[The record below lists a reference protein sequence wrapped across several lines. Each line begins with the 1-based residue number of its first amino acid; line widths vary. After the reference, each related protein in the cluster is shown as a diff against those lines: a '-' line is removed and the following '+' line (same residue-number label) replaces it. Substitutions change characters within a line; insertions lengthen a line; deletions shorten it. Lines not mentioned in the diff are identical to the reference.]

1 MTLDTRPPAVF
12 SGPRQGADGARSAEA
27 WPELPSLRCADGA
40 RMRGEPLHASAVRY
54 SRFLL
59 LEVPGPWGDSAL
71 DGKHMDAG
79 VGGQLAR
86 AAKAADTHV
95 LLIRRP
101 GRHPSAPA
109 GTENRSMAWAFADTS
124 AGAERVL
131 WGAWR
136 DPADLLDLDL
146 TAAIP
151 GPANAAGPQRLALVC
166 TNGKRD
172 QCCALRGRP
181 VAAAIAAATDWDTWE
196 CSHLGGH
203 RFAATMMLLPTGDM
217 FGWVDP
223 ESALEVMKR
232 FDLGQL
238 MLSHHRGR
246 CGQSYPVQAALHATA
261 VRLGD
266 FRHGALDARSAR
278 RLPAAAPVAGQPA
291 PSADESELWEVEVVH
306 RTRHSPGIAYRVVMA
321 GSRLAPTF
329 LSCSDGTPKAE
340 VQYETHSFT
349 RIE

>member
-1 MTLDTRPPAVF
+1 MTPDTRPPVVF
-12 SGPRQGADGARSAEA
+12 SGPRPGADGAGSPAA
-27 WPELPSLRCADGA
+27 LPELPSLRCADAA
-40 RMRGEPLHASAVRY
+40 RMRGEPLRASAVRY

-101 GRHPSAPA
+101 AVTRRPGGPA
-109 GTENRSMAWAFADTS
+109 NRSMAWAFADTS

-217 FGWVDP
+217 FGWMDP
-223 ESALEVMKR
+223 ESALEVMQSSTWASSCCR
-232 FDLGQL
+232 TIAGAAV
-238 MLSHHRGR
+238 SRSR
-246 CGQSYPVQAALHATA
+246 CRPRCTPPRSGWGTSAAA
-261 VRLGD
+261 RS
-266 FRHGALDARSAR
+266 RPRSAR
-278 RLPAAAPVAGQPA
+278 RIPAGRARRRPAGA
-291 PSADESELWEVEVVH
+291 L
-306 RTRHSPGIAYRVVMA
+306 G
-321 GSRLAPTF
+321 G
-329 LSCSDGTPKAE
+329 
-340 VQYETHSFT
+340 
-349 RIE
+349 

>member
-181 VAAAIAAATDWDTWE
+181 VAAAIAAATDWETWE

-217 FGWVDP
+217 FGWLDP
-223 ESALEVMKR
+223 ESALDVTQR
-232 FDLGQL
+232 FDLGQV
-238 MLSHHRGR
+238 MLSHYRGR
-246 CGQSYPVQAALHATA
+246 CGQSFPVQAALHAAA

-266 FRHGALDARSAR
+266 FHRDALTVSYARPV
-278 RLPAAAPVAGQPA
+278 PADGPEH
-291 PSADESELWEVEVVH
+291 SADDTELWEVEVIH
-306 RTRHSPGIAYRVVMA
+306 RTERSPGVAYRVVLA
-321 GSRLAPTF
+321 GSKVAPTF
-329 LSCSDGTPKAE
+329 LSCSDGIARAE
-340 VQYETHSFT
+340 THYETHSFT
-349 RIE
+349 RME

>member
-1 MTLDTRPPAVF
+1 MTQGTYPPVGF
-12 SGPRQGADGARSAEA
+12 GPALPGADGSGR
-27 WPELPSLRCADGA
+27 PGTLLDLPPLRCADAA

-71 DGKHMDAG
+71 DGKHMDAA
-79 VGGQLAR
+79 VARQLAD

-101 GRHPSAPA
+101 GRHPSTRT
-109 GTENRSMAWAFADTS
+109 GTADRSAAWAFADTS
-124 AGAERVL
+124 PGVEQVL
-131 WGAWR
+131 WGSWR
-136 DPADLLDLDL
+136 DPAELLDLDL

-172 QCCALRGRP
+172 QCCAIRGRP
-181 VAAAIAAATDWDTWE
+181 VAAAIASATDWDTWE

-223 ESALEVMKR
+223 ESALEVMQR
-232 FDLGQL
+232 FDVGQV
-238 MLSHHRGR
+238 MLSRYRGR
-246 CGQSYPVQAALHATA
+246 AGQPFPVQAALHAAA
-261 VRLGD
+261 VQLGD
-266 FRHGALDARSAR
+266 FRRDALQASCAR
-278 RLPAAAPVAGQPA
+278 RIQPDG
-291 PSADESELWEVEVVH
+291 PEHSADETERWEVEVIH
-306 RTRHSPGIAYRVVMA
+306 RTEHSPGIAYRVILA
-321 GSRLAPTF
+321 GSKLAPTF
-329 LSCSDGTPKAE
+329 LSCSDDTLRAE
-340 VQYETHSFT
+340 IRYETHSVS
-349 RIE
+349 RIG

>member
-1 MTLDTRPPAVF
+1 MTQATRPPVVLSPAQ
-12 SGPRQGADGARSAEA
+12 PGADASGS
-27 WPELPSLRCADGA
+27 PGTLLELPPLRCADAA

-79 VGGQLAR
+79 VARQLAA

-101 GRHPSAPA
+101 GRHPSTRTGA
-109 GTENRSMAWAFADTS
+109 TNRSAAWAFADTS
-124 AGAERVL
+124 PGLERVL
-131 WGAWR
+131 WGSWR
-136 DPADLLDLDL
+136 APAELLDLDL

-181 VAAAIAAATDWDTWE
+181 VAAEIASATDWDTWE

-217 FGWVDP
+217 FGWLDP
-223 ESALEVMKR
+223 ESALEVMQR
-232 FDLGQL
+232 FDMGQV
-238 MLSHHRGR
+238 MLSRYRGR
-246 CGQSYPVQAALHATA
+246 TGQPVPVQAALHAAA

-266 FRHGALDARSAR
+266 FHRDALRVSDARRIQADG
-278 RLPAAAPVAGQPA
+278 PEH
-291 PSADESELWEVEVVH
+291 SADKTELWEVEVIH
-306 RTRHSPGIAYRVVMA
+306 RTEHSPGIAYRVILA
-321 GSRLAPTF
+321 GSTQAPTF
-329 LSCSDGTPKAE
+329 LSCSDDTLRAE
-340 VQYETHSFT
+340 IRYETHSFS
-349 RIE
+349 RVE

>member
-1 MTLDTRPPAVF
+1 
-12 SGPRQGADGARSAEA
+12 
-27 WPELPSLRCADGA
+27 
-40 RMRGEPLHASAVRY
+40 
-54 SRFLL
+54 
-59 LEVPGPWGDSAL
+59 
-71 DGKHMDAG
+71 MDAG

-136 DPADLLDLDL
+136 DPAELLDLDL

-172 QCCALRGRP
+172 QCCAVRGRP
-181 VAAAIAAATDWDTWE
+181 VAAAIAATGWDTWE

-203 RFAATMMLLPTGDM
+203 RFAATVMLLPTGDM
-217 FGWVDP
+217 FGWLDP
-223 ESALEVMKR
+223 DSAAAAMRR
-232 FDLGQL
+232 FDAGQL
-238 MLSHHRGR
+238 MLSHYRGR
-246 CGQSYPVQAALHATA
+246 CGQPVPVQAALHAAA
-261 VRLGD
+261 VRLGE
-266 FRHGALDARSAR
+266 FRRGAIRASWARA
-278 RLPAAAPVAGQPA
+278 LPASRGGGRPERARDAA
-291 PSADESELWEVEVVH
+291 DRWEVELIH
-306 RTRHSPGIAYRVVMA
+306 QTEAGSETAYRMVLEGA
-321 GSRLAPTF
+321 ALAPTF
-329 LSCSDGTPKAE
+329 LSCGDGIPKTE
-340 VQYETHSFT
+340 THYETRSFS
-349 RIE
+349 RVP